1 MFGWIN
7 NVNVKT
13 KLMGLLIIVGVI
25 PALGLFGTF
34 IMQEQEFK
42 NSYSNQIK
50 EMAVTINEI
59 IDRNLFERYGDVQA
73 FGYNTAAYDK
83 ANWDNPTD
91 TNPLIVAMNNYVRAY
106 GLYPVMIFVDKEGKV
121 LATNTIDKTGKAVD
135 TKFIYSL
142 NFKEA
147 KWFSDAISEKFLAG
161 TNGLTG
167 TAVQAPTRNDV
178 VAKVT
183 GGDGYSI
190 AFSAQVRN
198 SQGELLGV
206 WVNFADFGLVEDII
220 GTYRKQMVKMGLTNP
235 DLMLIDKEGIVL
247 VDYDAEHMNPDGS
260 QKHDFSNISVK
271 NLVKVGLKSALD
283 GTKGNSGYVIE
294 VNPDAGKE
302 QLFGYNHSNG
312 GYDYPG
318 LGWTMLIG
326 TDVEEAFSTLLNV
339 EKGMIIGQVVALI
352 FNILLGWYIGGVA
365 AKPLRQ
371 STETMLKLAGGEL
384 RIDIP
389 EAKGKDEFASITKA
403 LHTFKENGLRVE
415 AMKADQ
421 VKREKEAEAEKKR
434 ALQELATEFE
444 ASVGNI
450 VQTVASASTELQ
462 ASAESLS
469 SIALQTSQQTNT
481 VAAASEES
489 SVSIQ
494 TVASSAEELTASI
507 NEISRQVGDSS
518 RMTSDAVKQ
527 VTKTNETVK
536 GLANSS
542 AQIGDVVKL
551 IRDIAEQTNLLALN
565 ATIEAARAGEA
576 GKGFAVVASEVKNL
590 ANQTAKATEEISN
603 RITSMQEVTGTA
615 VSAIQGIGEIV
626 EKINGVSN
634 SISSAVQ
641 QQSSAT
647 QEIAQSVQQVSQGT
661 AEVSSSVVTVTKAA
675 QESKAASDEVLGAAK
690 ELSVQSEKLREEV
703 GAFLQRV
710 RSS

>member
-1 MFGWIN
+1 MFGWMN
-7 NVNVKT
+7 NLSVKT
-13 KLMGLLIIVGVI
+13 KLMGLLIIVGVL

-34 IMQEQEFK
+34 IVQEQEFK

-83 ANWDNPTD
+83 ANWENPTD

-121 LATNTIDKTGKAVD
+121 LATNTIDKAGKAVD

-167 TAVQAPTRNDV
+167 TAVQAPTRSDI

-260 QKHDFSNISVK
+260 QKHDFSNIGVK
-271 NLVKVGLKSALD
+271 NLVKVGLKSAAD
-283 GTKGNSGYVIE
+283 GLKGNSGYVIE

-302 QLFGYNHSNG
+302 QLFGYSHSDG
-312 GYDYPG
+312 AYDYPG
-318 LGWTMLIG
+318 LGWAMLIG
-326 TDVEEAFSTLLNV
+326 VDREEAFATLLNV

-421 VKREKEAEAEKKR
+421 IKREKEAEAEKKR
-434 ALQELATEFE
+434 ALQELAAEFE

-450 VQTVASASTELQ
+450 VQTVASASTQLQ

-469 SIALQTSQQTNT
+469 SIAQQTSQQTNT

-507 NEISRQVGDSS
+507 NEISRQVSDSS

-565 ATIEAARAGEA
+565 ATIEAARASEA

-634 SISSAVQ
+634 SISAAVQ

>member
-1 MFGWIN
+1 MFGWMN
-7 NVNVKT
+7 NLSVKT
-13 KLMGLLIIVGVI
+13 KLMGLLIIVGVL

-34 IMQEQEFK
+34 IVQEQEFK

-83 ANWDNPTD
+83 ANWENPAD

-106 GLYPVMIFVDKEGKV
+106 GLYPLMIFVDKEGKV

-167 TAVQAPTRNDV
+167 TAVQAPTRSDI

-220 GTYRKQMVKMGLTNP
+220 GTYRQQMVKMGLTNP

-260 QKHDFSNISVK
+260 QKHDFSNIGVK
-271 NLVKVGLKSALD
+271 NLVKAGLKSAAD
-283 GTKGNSGYVIE
+283 GLKGNSGYEIE

-302 QLFGYNHSNG
+302 QLFGYSHSDG
-312 GYDYPG
+312 AYDYPG

-326 TDVEEAFSTLLNV
+326 ADINEAFVTLLKV
-339 EKGMIIGQVVALI
+339 EQGMIVGIVSALVI
-352 FNILLGWYIGGVA
+352 MVLLGWFIGSLA

-434 ALQELATEFE
+434 ALQELAAEFE

-450 VQTVASASTELQ
+450 VQTVASASTQLQ

-469 SIALQTSQQTNT
+469 SIAQQTSQQTNT

-507 NEISRQVGDSS
+507 NEISRQVSDSS

-615 VSAIQGIGEIV
+615 VNAIQGIGEIV